1 MARILAVDT
10 TADFG
15 SLALVENG
23 RVVEE
28 LPLHSSDGFSHVLW
42 QHLDPLLRRH
52 DWSLADVD
60 CFAAAAGPGSFTGV
74 RVGLTAMKA
83 LADVEGKPV
92 VGVSNLR
99 AIATYGSAPLRAAI
113 LDARRG
119 EIYAAAY
126 DAEGTLHGTETV
138 SPLVAFLAELPE
150 RVTEFV
156 TQSPDVFQAVLA
168 PRTVTAAPRA
178 LAAAVGLIAERMPW
192 LDPVAVDANYV
203 RRSDAELFWKE

>member
-1 MARILAVDT
+1 MARILALDT

-23 RVVEE
+23 RVLEE
-28 LPLHSSDGFSHVLW
+28 LPIHSSDGFSHVLW

-52 DWSLADVD
+52 EWLLSDVD

-83 LADVEGKPV
+83 LADVEGKLA

-99 AIATYGSAPLRAAI
+99 AIATFGSAPLRAAI

-126 DAEGTLHGTETV
+126 DAEGTLDGDETV
-138 SPLVAFLAELPE
+138 SPLATFLASLPAGVAE
-150 RVTEFV
+150 CVS
-156 TQSPDVFQAVLA
+156 QSPDVFQSALA
-168 PRTVTAAPRA
+168 PRIVTAAPRA
-178 LAAAVGLIAERMPW
+178 LAGAIGLIAERMPW

>member
-23 RVVEE
+23 SVVEE

-52 DWSLADVD
+52 DWLLSKID

-119 EIYAAAY
+119 EVYAAVY
-126 DAEGTLHGTETV
+126 DAASMPHGPETV
-138 SPLVAFLAELPE
+138 SSLATFLASLPE
-150 RVTEFV
+150 GVAEFV
-156 TQSPDVFQAVLA
+156 SQSSNVFQAALA
-168 PRTVTAAPRA
+168 PHIVTAAPRA
-178 LAAAVGLIAERMPW
+178 LAAAIGLLAERMPW